1 MRIEDLKPAEGS
13 RKTRKRVGRGV
24 GSGLGKTS
32 GKGHKGQKARSGGAK
47 GAGFEGGQMPMQRR
61 LPKRGFKS
69 LNKVEYAQVNV
80 GKLNLFE
87 ANSTVDI
94 EALVRCGLVRQIKCG
109 IKILA
114 TGDLA
119 KPLTVKAH
127 KFSAA
132 AKDKILAAGGT
143 IEEIQPC

>member
-1 MRIEDLKPAEGS
+1 
-13 RKTRKRVGRGV
+13 
-24 GSGLGKTS
+24 
-32 GKGHKGQKARSGGAK
+32 
-47 GAGFEGGQMPMQRR
+47 MQRR